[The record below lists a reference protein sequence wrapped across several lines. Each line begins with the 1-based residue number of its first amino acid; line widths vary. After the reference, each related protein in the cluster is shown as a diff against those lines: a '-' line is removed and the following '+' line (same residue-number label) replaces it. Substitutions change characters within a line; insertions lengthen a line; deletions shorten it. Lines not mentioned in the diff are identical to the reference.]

1 MDGNDTSLSISFNLS
16 RKKFFQEKFN
26 SIIRIRENRG
36 KLRSISFHLDFSKRN
51 EMIFRNS
58 RELTSNLACFELL
71 QERCEEKER
80 GKKKINACDQLFV
93 FTLRTDRFSVPL
105 SIVGLIISPLFT
117 RNYSLL
123 AKRIENQFLQCS
135 LNCAPIDRQNAFL
148 PISFG

>member
-1 MDGNDTSLSISFNLS
+1 MGMTRLCQFLLICPGKNFSKKNL
-16 RKKFFQEKFN
+16 
-26 SIIRIRENRG
+26 IIRIRENRG

-58 RELTSNLACFELL
+58 RELTSNLFWIVARTLWRKRE
-71 QERCEEKER
+71 